1 MKAEKKRSK
10 SREREAKKERTRSK
24 EREKFARKKAHT
36 ISNVPSPKPGK
47 KQQEKNFIFFYH
59 QMKIIALAHIWGNNP
74 KDWRGRFHKELGLFL
89 T

>member
-1 MKAEKKRSK
+1 MMKAEKKRSK

-47 KQQEKNFIFFYH
+47 KQ
-59 QMKIIALAHIWGNNP
+59 
-74 KDWRGRFHKELGLFL
+74 
-89 T
+89 